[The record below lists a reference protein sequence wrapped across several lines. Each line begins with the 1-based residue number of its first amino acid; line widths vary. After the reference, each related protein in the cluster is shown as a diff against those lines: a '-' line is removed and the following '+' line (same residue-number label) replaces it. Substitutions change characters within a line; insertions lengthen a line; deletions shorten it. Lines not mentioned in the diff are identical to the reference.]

1 MVIHPLSL
9 VIVYTENL
17 VVSTLGAWRQNES
30 VAGIGWGKKKGGE
43 KKTKEVKEKSFFNFF
58 LDIEIDSD
66 EEDEKEEEDN
76 EEVEDL
82 ELQYEIA
89 QTIYEDLVPKSLEYY
104 LGVIETMG
112 DYGDLDGI
120 EEEDDEDDEP
130 VKKKKWD

>member
-1 MVIHPLSL
+1 M
-9 VIVYTENL
+9 
-17 VVSTLGAWRQNES
+17 
-30 VAGIGWGKKKGGE
+30 
-43 KKTKEVKEKSFFNFF
+43 KEKSFFNFF

-66 EEDEKEEEDN
+66 EEDEKEEEGN
-76 EEVEDL
+76 EDVEDL

-112 DYGDLDGI
+112 DYGDLDDI

-130 VKKKKWD
+130 VKKKK